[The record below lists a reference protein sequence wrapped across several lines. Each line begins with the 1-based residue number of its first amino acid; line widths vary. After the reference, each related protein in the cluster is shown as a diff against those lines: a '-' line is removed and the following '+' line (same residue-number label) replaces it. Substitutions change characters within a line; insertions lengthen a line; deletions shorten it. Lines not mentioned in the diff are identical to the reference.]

1 MRTTMQARHTPGS
14 GRGRAPGVRTL
25 ALLLLAA
32 SAHAAGGELDDQDL
46 KDLSIE
52 QLMELEVTIATRSE
66 QALSDVPGAVY
77 VLTGDEIRRAGHT
90 SIPEAL
96 RMVPGF
102 YVSHW
107 FSQAWDVTA
116 RGFGPG
122 LSLTSSAFLNQLI
135 VMVDGVVVYTP
146 LFAGTWWDIQ
156 DFDMAQVDRIE
167 VMRGPGGALW
177 GTNATHGVVHVIT
190 KKAADT
196 QGVRL
201 SGRVGENDSH
211 TSARY
216 GGRIGEIGHW
226 RVWAKGAWYDGLE
239 DAFLDFDTDWRS
251 KSAGFRTDWV
261 QAGRDVTVWSRF
273 YDNTNHAYGFDAVNG
288 TIPIH
293 DHKRGY
299 QLYASVANP
308 EASSLLQA
316 WFSADLQDQPTF
328 VDISIHTFDL
338 EYGREL
344 QLGERNRLKLGGG
357 YRRIYSD
364 LSGDDPTFEDF
375 DPRHVTQDILRAY
388 AIDRIALPG
397 LDSELLL
404 GCTVEDNEFTDVEVQ
419 PTVRWTWTGIE
430 DLSAWAAISRAVR
443 TPSLEER
450 TLSDGS
456 VFIGNDDFES
466 EELWA
471 YEAGLRTLLS
481 ARASLDVA
489 LFYNDYDELHFRQD
503 TGTGQELLVNGA
515 EGESWGAEVAL
526 DLRPTERWTVRSGY
540 AFARGQYQ
548 SKADGSRLGTDEY
561 YPEQQ
566 FNLRS
571 YYDLGSDWEADAA
584 VYVVEGMGSDFDIA
598 QYWRVDLRLGW
609 RPSPAFDLYV
619 GVQSAN
625 DEEHSEFDEFNRI
638 PRALYVGLNWTPG
651 ATVKSE

>member
-1 MRTTMQARHTPGS
+1 MMHTLGS
-14 GRGRAPGVRTL
+14 GKARSSQVPSRAGPAA
-25 ALLLLAA
+25 ALFLGLVAPA
-32 SAHAAGGELDDQDL
+32 TRAGGEVDTEDL
-46 KDLSIE
+46 KNLSIE
-52 QLMELEVTIATRSE
+52 ELMDLEVTIATRSAE
-66 QALSDVPGAVY
+66 ELSNLPAAVY

-135 VMVDGVVVYTP
+135 VMIDGVVVYTP

-156 DFDMAQVDRIE
+156 TFDMSEVERIE

-177 GTNATHGVVHVIT
+177 GTNATHGVVNVIT
-190 KKAADT
+190 KRAENT
-196 QGVRL
+196 QGA
-201 SGRVGENDSH
+201 RVSLYAGGNDDH
-211 TSARY
+211 ASARY
-216 GGRIGEIGHW
+216 GGRLGETGHW
-226 RVWAKGAWYDGLE
+226 RVWANGAWYDGLD

-251 KSAGFRTDWV
+251 KSTGFRTDWV
-261 QAGRDVTVWSRF
+261 QAGRDITVWSRF
-273 YDNTNHAYGFDAVNG
+273 YENTNHAYGFDSTG

-299 QLYASVANP
+299 QLFASVANP
-308 EASSLLQA
+308 ATSSLLQA

-328 VDISIHTFDL
+328 VDISIHTFDV
-338 EYGREL
+338 EYNREL
-344 QLGERNRLKLGGG
+344 QLGERNRLKLGTG

-375 DPRHVTQDILRAY
+375 EPHNVAQDILRFY
-388 AIDRIALPG
+388 AIDRLALPE
-397 LDSELLL
+397 LASELLL
-404 GCTVEDNEFTDVEVQ
+404 GCTVEDNEFTDLEAQ
-419 PTVRWTWTGIE
+419 PTVRWTWSGIE
-430 DLSAWAAISRAVR
+430 DLSVWAAISHAVR

-456 VFIGNDDFES
+456 LFIGNDDFES

-481 ARASLDVA
+481 PAASVDVA
-489 LFYNDYDELHFRQD
+489 LFYNDYDELHFEED
-503 TGTGQELLVNGA
+503 TGAGQFLLTNGA
-515 EGESWGAEVAL
+515 EGRSWGAEVSL

-540 AFARGQYQ
+540 AFARGEYE
-548 SKADGSRLGTDEY
+548 SKTDGSRLGNEDY

-571 YYDLGSDWEADAA
+571 YYDIGAHWEADAA
-584 VYVVEGMGSDFDIA
+584 VYLVEKMGSQFDVA
-598 QYWRVDLRLGW
+598 EYWRVDLRLGW
-609 RPSPAFDLYV
+609 RPSAAFDLYV
-619 GVQSAN
+619 GVQSVN
-625 DEEHSEFDEFNRI
+625 DESHSEFDEFNRI
-638 PRALYVGLNWTPG
+638 PQAAFVGMNWTPG
-651 ATVKSE
+651 ATASD